1 MKKGYYIIVFLYVS
15 ALLYLQWQY
24 FSGSGA
30 PIYLWLSVFL
40 ELFAI
45 IAFAGFCNCLRQFRS
60 VKQIHKNGIQT
71 KAVIKDYTVRYE
83 KIKTYYP
90 VIQFQTAAGIT
101 CKYES
106 TSGMSFISPK
116 YRKGKTIPIAYIES
130 NPGQFIII
138 PADYYVSAMG
148 LVMFAFIWIPCAIG
162 AVFLLLNNTA

>member
-1 MKKGYYIIVFLYVS
+1 MQYEKRLLYHSVPVCFRAPVSAMAVFLRQRRTDLSLAVR
-15 ALLYLQWQY
+15 L
-24 FSGSGA
+24 SGA
-30 PIYLWLSVFL
+30 LRNHRI
-40 ELFAI
+40 
-45 IAFAGFCNCLRQFRS
+45 CLRQFRS

-71 KAVIKDYTVRYE
+71 KAVVKDYTVRYE

-116 YRKGKTIPIAYIES
+116 YRKGKTIPIAYIDS